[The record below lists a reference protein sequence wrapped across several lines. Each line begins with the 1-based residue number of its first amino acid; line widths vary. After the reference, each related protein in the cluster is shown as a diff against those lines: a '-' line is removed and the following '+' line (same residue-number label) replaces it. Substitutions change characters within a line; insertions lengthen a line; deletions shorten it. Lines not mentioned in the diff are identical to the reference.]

1 MRGKPP
7 LLPCSPQREGVRK
20 VQVCGS
26 LHLAMLLVGALG
38 AKIWLPA
45 PCGHGE
51 GFVSM
56 GIPHLSL
63 GMEPLGTGAQERGP
77 PQHFCCDGL
86 PVLFPPTAH
95 TREAMSWSQD
105 LLWHV
110 QTWVAEAGFVLCPHP
125 HLLLAKGSG
134 ERLPQAFHC
143 PMPPS
148 TVLGTG
154 TSSLQSFF
162 PPVSVT
168 MTPHCPPRGCSVFG
182 FH

>member
-7 LLPCSPQREGVRK
+7 FLPCSPQREGVRK

-26 LHLAMLLVGALG
+26 LHPTVLLVGALG

-56 GIPHLSL
+56 DIPHLTL

-86 PVLFPPTAH
+86 PVLFPPQPTPGKPCLGVR
-95 TREAMSWSQD
+95 TCCGMSKHGWQKQD
-105 LLWHV
+105 LSCVPISISFLPR
-110 QTWVAEAGFVLCPHP
+110 AL
-125 HLLLAKGSG
+125 GSG
-134 ERLPQAFHC
+134 C
-143 PMPPS
+143 PKRP
-148 TVLGTG
+148 TVPCHRAPCWGLGHHPCRV
-154 TSSLQSFF
+154 SSHQCLS
-162 PPVSVT
+162 P
-168 MTPHCPPRGCSVFG
+168 
-182 FH
+182 